1 MTNRV
6 VGKILACMLAVILP
20 AATMSA
26 ETHAAMLY
34 ATNTVMLNG
43 VGAERSSAVFAG
55 DSIQT
60 PANGAVRLTAEGST
74 VMVGP
79 LTTLVYEGDALR
91 LGSGSTMVTTDKG
104 MKTQVQRLQIA
115 PAAQARTSYRVVRGG
130 GQVLVAALHGSVKI
144 SDGSSSKTVAEG
156 NTTSVP
162 DPAPAP
168 QGGATPGTEGG
179 GLSRKTA
186 AIILAGVAAA
196 TILLVYETTKSEK
209 TPLTPP

>member
-6 VGKILACMLAVILP
+6 AGKILACMLAVILP
-20 AATMSA
+20 AAAMSA

-34 ATNTVMLNG
+34 ASNTVMLNG

-55 DSIQT
+55 DRIQT

-79 LTTLVYEGDALR
+79 STALVYEGDAVR

-104 MKTQVQRLQIA
+104 MKTRVQRLQIA
-115 PAAQARTSYRVVRGG
+115 PAAPARTSYRVVRGE

-162 DPAPAP
+162 DPEPA
-168 QGGATPGTEGG
+168 QRDRDRATRAVGG
-179 GLSRKTA
+179 GGISGKTA
-186 AIILAGVAAA
+186 AIILAGVTAG
-196 TILLVYETTKSEK
+196 TILLVYETTK

>member
-1 MTNRV
+1 MKNRV
-6 VGKILACMLAVILP
+6 VGKILAGMLAVILP

-26 ETHAAMLY
+26 ETHAEMMY

-55 DSIQT
+55 DRIQT
-60 PANGAVRLTAEGST
+60 PANGAVRLTTEGST

-79 LTTLVYEGDALR
+79 STTLVYEGDAVR

-104 MKTQVQRLQIA
+104 MKTQVRRLQIA

-130 GQVLVAALHGSVKI
+130 GQVMVAALLGSVKI

-168 QGGATPGTEGG
+168 PQGGATPGAAGG
-179 GLSRKTA
+179 GLSKTTLA
-186 AIILAGVAAA
+186 VILGGVAAGTA
-196 TILLVYETTKSEK
+196 LLVYETTK